1 MNIFA
6 DKCFKNP
13 IEIITAFDCD
23 TFKNALFKIEK
34 LSKTHYLLGY
44 IRYEA
49 KDIFSKKTV
58 IPFVG
63 GAIAALSGSKF
74 VKSDTARK
82 VAVTSM
88 AKGMKAKDDAMAA
101 FETIKEDAKDLC
113 YEAKTKKDEEN

>member
-1 MNIFA
+1 M
-6 DKCFKNP
+6 K
-13 IEIITAFDCD
+13 
-23 TFKNALFKIEK
+23 
-34 LSKTHYLLGY
+34 
-44 IRYEA
+44 A

-74 VKSDTARK
+74 VKSDTARR